1 MKKYALIVAVLVLS
15 VCNFIGFLTQSAT
28 ANNGG
33 GLTCNQL
40 IGCGGNIRC
49 AGKGTPAGCSI
60 TCEDGAFI
68 SCQPLD

>member
-15 VCNFIGFLTQSAT
+15 VFNFIGSLTPSAA
-28 ANNGG
+28 ANNG

-40 IGCGGNIRC
+40 NGCGGNIRC

-60 TCEDGAFI
+60 TCEDGSFL